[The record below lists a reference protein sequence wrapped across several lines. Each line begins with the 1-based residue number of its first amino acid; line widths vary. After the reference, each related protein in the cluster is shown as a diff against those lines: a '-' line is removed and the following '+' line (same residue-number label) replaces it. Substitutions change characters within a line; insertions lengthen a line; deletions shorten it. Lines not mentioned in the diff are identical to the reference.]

1 MARLQSASI
10 RLVQKMNRQNKSG
23 EFPIYVVVCYKGRK
37 EKACGVSCLP
47 KYWDSVHEVIKKS
60 CANSAVLNKMLSD
73 IKQRCIDKRNY
84 YELNG
89 KVYTSSMLLEESVI
103 DLNGRSNEF
112 RGLMEELC
120 KERRLKWKT
129 VDKYRYSFKKVS
141 EYLHRDDFIV
151 DELNIG
157 FVKDFVRWLDGK
169 VNDNSKRNILGNI
182 AAVWNYA
189 IQKGICESKDY
200 PFREYR
206 FTQKFPFKGRDYCID
221 LCNMKKLKEYWLD
234 LCIERNGKRWSYKD
248 GVWERL
254 GKRTSREFGIMFFLA
269 MYHMNGSAPIDIA
282 TLKLSDCEPIV
293 IEGDDYW
300 KIEFKRQ
307 KSGTSVSVRLKRNMF
322 SIILLEHFMGRSKNG
337 YVYPIVTDLAKS
349 DIQIIRC
356 CNKCG
361 ESAIK
366 WVREAF
372 EEINKRTIQYNVDNG
387 KEEPL
392 VDVRK
397 VVLYTARHS
406 FASNYLNSDGATVV
420 GAASLLARSANTIAT
435 YIHQLQGNKEIADAV
450 SFLDD

>member
-10 RLVQKMNRQNKSG
+10 RLVQKLNRMNKDG
-23 EFPIYVVVCYKGRK
+23 EFPIYIVICFKGRK
-37 EKACGVSCLP
+37 EKATGVSCLP

-60 CANSAVLNKMLSD
+60 CTNSAVLNKMLSD

-84 YELNG
+84 YELNN

-103 DLNGRSNEF
+103 DLGGSSNGFKE
-112 RGLMEELC
+112 LMEDLC

-141 EYLHRDDFIV
+141 EYLHREDFIV

-221 LCNMKKLKEYWLD
+221 LGNMKKLKEYWLD
-234 LCIERNGKRWSYKD
+234 LCIERNGKRWTYKD

-269 MYHMNGSAPIDIA
+269 MYYMNGSAPIDVA
-282 TLKLSDCEPIV
+282 TLRLSDCEPIV
-293 IEGDDYW
+293 IEGVDYW

-307 KSGTSVSVRLKRNMF
+307 KSGTDVSIRLKRNMF

-337 YVYPIVTDLAKS
+337 YVYPIVTNEAKS

-366 WVREAF
+366 WVRAAF
-372 EEINKRTIQYNVDNG
+372 KEINEKTIQYNVEND

-392 VDVRK
+392 VDVEK

-406 FASNYLNSDGATVV
+406 FASNYLNSEGATVV